1 MMPKKI
7 HTLASGLLLVM
18 LLVLLSLPTPLRA
31 GEALVSGQYLRGRG
45 AGQDI
50 QLQITVSRP
59 APSTLIV
66 IQNLPAGTVIDAA
79 TPAFHQ
85 YDASTGEAK
94 WLLTRISPG
103 RYTLNLRL
111 VRPVASGA
119 VSGEIRYKDPASARL
134 IQLQVR
140 P

>member
-7 HTLASGLLLVM
+7 HTLASGLLLAM
-18 LLVLLSLPTPLRA
+18 LVVLLSLPTPLRA
-31 GEALVSGQYLRGRG
+31 GEALVSGQYLRGG
-45 AGQDI
+45 GQDI

-103 RYTLNLRL
+103 KYTLNLRL

-119 VSGEIRYKDPASARL
+119 ISGEIRYKDPAGGRL

>member
-1 MMPKKI
+1 MGPKKVQA
-7 HTLASGLLLVM
+7 LAAGLLLVV

-31 GEALVSGQYLRGRG
+31 GEALVSGQYLRGV
-45 AGQDI
+45 GQDI

-66 IQNLPAGTVIDAA
+66 SQNLPAGTVIDAA

-103 RYTLNLRL
+103 RYTLTLRL
-111 VRPVASGA
+111 VHPVASGA
-119 VSGEIRYKDPASARL
+119 VSAEIRYKDPASARL

>member
-7 HTLASGLLLVM
+7 HTLASGLLLA
-18 LLVLLSLPTPLRA
+18 LLVHLSLPTALQA
-31 GEALVSGQYLRGRG
+31 DEAQVSGQYLSS

-66 IQNLPAGTVIDAA
+66 SQNLPVGTVIEAA

-85 YDASTGEAK
+85 YDASKGEVK
-94 WLLTRISPG
+94 WLLTNISPG
-103 RYTLNLRL
+103 RYTLSLHL
-111 VRPVASGA
+111 VHPVASGA
-119 VSGEIRYKDPASARL
+119 VRGEIRYKDPASARL
-134 IQLQVR
+134 IQLQVK

>member
-7 HTLASGLLLVM
+7 QAPMSGLLLV
-18 LLVLLSLPTPLRA
+18 LLALLSWQTPLRA
-31 GEALVSGQYLRGRG
+31 GEALVSGQYLSG

-66 IQNLPAGTVIDAA
+66 SQNLPAGTAIEAA
-79 TPAFHQ
+79 APAFHQ
-85 YDASTGEAK
+85 YDANTGEVK

-111 VRPVASGA
+111 ARPVASGA
-119 VSGEIRYKDPASARL
+119 VSGEIRYKDPAGGRL
-134 IQLQVR
+134 IQLQVK

>member
-1 MMPKKI
+1 MTLKKI
-7 HTLASGLLLVM
+7 QALPSGLLL
-18 LLVLLSLPTPLRA
+18 LLVLLSWPISLQA
-31 GEALVSGQYLRGRG
+31 GEPLVSGLYLRG

-50 QLQITVSRP
+50 QLQITVSGP

-66 IQNLPAGTVIDAA
+66 SQNLPAGTVIEAA

-85 YDASTGEAK
+85 YDASTGEVK

-103 RYTLNLRL
+103 MYTLNLRL
-111 VRPVASGA
+111 VHPVASGA
-119 VSGEIRYKDPASARL
+119 VRGEIRYKDPANARL

>member
-1 MMPKKI
+1 MTLKKI
-7 HTLASGLLLVM
+7 QALPSGLLL
-18 LLVLLSLPTPLRA
+18 LLVLLSWPISLRA
-31 GEALVSGQYLRGRG
+31 GEALVSGQYLSG

-66 IQNLPAGTVIDAA
+66 SQNLPAGTVIEAA

-85 YDASTGEAK
+85 YDAGTGEVK

-103 RYTLNLRL
+103 RYILNLRL
-111 VRPVASGA
+111 AHPVASGA
-119 VSGEIRYKDPASARL
+119 VSAEIRYMEPASARL
-134 IQLQVR
+134 MQLQVR

>member
-1 MMPKKI
+1 
-7 HTLASGLLLVM
+7 
-18 LLVLLSLPTPLRA
+18 
-31 GEALVSGQYLRGRG
+31 
-45 AGQDI
+45 
-50 QLQITVSRP
+50 
-59 APSTLIV
+59 
-66 IQNLPAGTVIDAA
+66 VIDAA

-103 RYTLNLRL
+103 KYTLNLRL

>member
-1 MMPKKI
+1 MMPKK
-7 HTLASGLLLVM
+7 TQALASGLLFA
-18 LLVLLSLPTPLRA
+18 LLLLSLPTSLRA
-31 GEALVSGQYLRGRG
+31 GEAQVSGQYLSS

-66 IQNLPAGTVIDAA
+66 SQNLPVGTVIEAA
-79 TPAFHQ
+79 MPAFHQ
-85 YDASTGEAK
+85 YDANTGEVK
-94 WLLTRISPG
+94 WLLTNISPG
-103 RYTLNLRL
+103 KYTLNLHL

-134 IQLQVR
+134 IQLQVK
-140 P
+140 PVN

>member
-1 MMPKKI
+1 MRTEKI
-7 HTLASGLLLVM
+7 QALTSGLLLA
-18 LLVLLSLPTPLRA
+18 LLVHLSLPTSLRA
-31 GEALVSGQYLRGRG
+31 GEAQVSGQYLSS

-66 IQNLPAGTVIDAA
+66 SQNLPVGTVIEAA
-79 TPAFHQ
+79 MPAFHQ
-85 YDASTGEAK
+85 YDANTGEVK
-94 WLLTRISPG
+94 WLLTNISPG
-103 RYTLNLRL
+103 RYTLSLHL

-134 IQLQVR
+134 IQLQVK